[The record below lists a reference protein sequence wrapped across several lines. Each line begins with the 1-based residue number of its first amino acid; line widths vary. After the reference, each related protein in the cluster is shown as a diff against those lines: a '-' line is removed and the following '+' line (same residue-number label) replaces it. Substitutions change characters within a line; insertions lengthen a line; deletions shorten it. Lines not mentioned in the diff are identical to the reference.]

1 MSLALLSP
9 WQQLLWLVCAFILIV
24 PILAAGV
31 TTVIRGYFNAKEN
44 HIGKIAM
51 AIGNTLSKMSDETL
65 KTLKEELKKAKEK
78 ISNDEKTT

>member
-1 MSLALLSP
+1 MSLALLTP
-9 WQQLLWLVCAFILIV
+9 WQQLLWLVCAFILII

-44 HIGKIAM
+44 HIGKIAR
-51 AIGNTLSKMSDETL
+51 AIGNTLSKASDETL

-78 ISNDEKTT
+78 IVNDEKKT

>member
-1 MSLALLSP
+1 MSLALLTP

-44 HIGKIAM
+44 HIGKIVR
-51 AIGNTLSKMSDETL
+51 AIGNTLSKASDETL

-78 ISNDEKTT
+78 MEKHEC